1 MKFSRILTIAALAA
15 VTLLTSCEKEEQLGA
30 AKITV
35 DPAEVTLSFE
45 AGASATVGLTATR
58 EWTVNGA
65 PDWLTVTPD
74 NGKGSNKKQKITL
87 TAKSN
92 PDIERSANI
101 TFTIGFSDAVLKVK
115 QEGEAGSLEESL
127 LYKNDFD
134 KAEVAK
140 VNDSWPYLDQ
150 TECWK
155 NESGNG
161 IANVSYEFKTMSVRN
176 SGKLSDDQSGYS
188 LYAGSGHNKLFF
200 GKQALFAVKN
210 IALGGKTNLAVSFG
224 GQRYGQ
230 DDKDNTFNHEEFK
243 VYVSIDGIKG
253 VDVPYTFATVA
264 DGVAVDPVGN
274 WDLATAKFSVPAGTE
289 NLTVVFKIPAALQ
302 NNVYSIDDV
311 QVAAASGG
319 QALDFTNAVS
329 LGLDQSGNI
338 PDSDE
343 VTDLATIVAKTPGSA
358 VTVLNATVTAVNTK
372 AYVISD
378 GTTSIY
384 VYKNADPKLAVGDK
398 VSIIGTFKY
407 YWGEYEIVDSSE
419 KKTGT
424 ATPVYGTPTEI
435 TKDFLT
441 RCAAAAPEEEES
453 TGYNGPWYPIYAH
466 ASATVHK
473 DGNYTQFKVEGYDGY
488 MSLVSAPSA
497 MFADETGTSWGEG
510 NAVELFGYYTGW
522 ESKNEYHQ
530 FVAVSVTG
538 QATYTPVEAAV
549 AGDDVFIAANVAH
562 DQKVANGTAFTN
574 PIVVG
579 DASFSFLGG
588 GNNGKYYDAGTA
600 ARMYN
605 AGSLKIESSRPIVKV
620 EYLFAPKDNNGT
632 YNPVEADLSKLFTV
646 GSCTFDDTK
655 NILTW
660 TGTAKE
666 IVLTYPLTTGNYRFQ
681 QVGVTYGEDVE
692 ARLSVVPDAI
702 SVKAVETSAK
712 FNVQSNVAWAIASDN
727 NSFVATPA
735 SGEGNAE
742 VTVAF
747 PANESFDNEVV
758 AHLTVSANGCDD
770 VKVTITQAKKIDE
783 NAVTDL
789 SEILKSA
796 DNTAVEI
803 RNVIVSA
810 VENKNYIVTDGV
822 TPLYINAN
830 STSHGMKVGDKV
842 NVNGTFKWYYG
853 LAEIASPTATVLS
866 SNNDVLYGEALDIT
880 GAAINAYETQ
890 SNSYPFYAKFKG
902 TLGVNGNYYQ
912 FTMDGANTYVSLSN
926 LSDANKA
933 LFTDGETATVYGYY
947 TGYQSKNKFHQFVFV
962 SKEST
967 GEVTPI
973 FKVDKNAVDV
983 AASSTTH
990 TIALTANMA
999 WTAAISGEGAQ
1010 FLKGDGTFATT
1021 LSGES
1026 SASVHVSFPA
1036 NESTESTKT
1045 YTVTF
1050 KATDMEDIVVTITQ
1064 AKKVVLA
1071 GGSWV
1076 RVTSVDAIKAG
1087 GKFILGY
1094 EATANSGV
1102 IVPLRSDAAAAKTS
1116 ANGILYSGTAGGTTS
1131 DSGTINMATVT
1142 ETTNYEVT
1150 ISASTTVDGAVDIK
1164 LAIGFVGAPGSKNTA
1179 RLYESA
1185 GANTAYGITA
1195 KDNDTFEFLCAAAK
1209 ESTYCYLQYNT
1220 GSPRFANY
1228 TGGQKNPVLYK
1239 FVEE

>member
-134 KAEVAK
+134 KTEVAK

-253 VDVPYTFATVA
+253 VDVPYTFATVT

-338 PDSDE
+338 PESDE

-497 MFADETGTSWGEG
+497 MFADASGASWGEG
-510 NAVELFGYYTGW
+510 DAVELTGYYTGW
-522 ESKNEYHQ
+522 ESKNSYHQ
-530 FVAVSVTG
+530 FVAISVTG

-562 DQKVANGTAFTN
+562 DQKVTNGTAFTN
-574 PIVVG
+574 PIIVG
-579 DASFSFLGG
+579 NASFSFLGG

-600 ARMYN
+600 ARMYKD
-605 AGSLKIESSRPIVKV
+605 GSLKIESSRPIVKV

-660 TGTAKE
+660 TGKAME
-666 IVLTYPLTTGNYRFQ
+666 VVLTYPLTSGNYRFQ
-681 QVGVTYGEDVE
+681 QVGVTYGQDVE
-692 ARLSVVPDAI
+692 PRLSASPLAI
-702 SVKAVETSAK
+702 SVTAEETTAK
-712 FNVQSNVAWAIASDN
+712 FNVQSNVAWTIASN
-727 NSFVATPA
+727 LETFVADPV
-735 SGEGNAE
+735 SGEGDKE
-742 VTVAF
+742 IVVTF
-747 PANESFDNEVV
+747 PANESTEAQVV
-758 AHLTVSANGCDD
+758 AKLTLSATGCDD
-770 VKVTITQAKKIDE
+770 VVVTITQDKAIDQSQ
-783 NAVTDL
+783 ATDL
-789 SEILKSA
+789 STITAMTTDGAEVSIIGATVVAVTAKGCVVSDGVNHVYAYKNGAPGVAIGDVVNITGKIGSYNKGKQISSPTIEKKGTAEPVYAEPVNITENYASFSNDNKHPVYVTVEAVPTKSGSYTNFYIE
-796 DNTAVEI
+796 DGKEPYVEVVNPVTGFYDSI
-803 RNVIVSA
+803 VLGAKYKITGFHTGKASNRHQIVCVSA
-810 VENKNYIVTDGV
+810 EKI
-822 TPLYINAN
+822 
-830 STSHGMKVGDKV
+830 
-842 NVNGTFKWYYG
+842 
-853 LAEIASPTATVLS
+853 
-866 SNNDVLYGEALDIT
+866 GEAAPEL
-880 GAAINAYETQ
+880 
-890 SNSYPFYAKFKG
+890 
-902 TLGVNGNYYQ
+902 
-912 FTMDGANTYVSLSN
+912 
-926 LSDANKA
+926 
-933 LFTDGETATVYGYY
+933 
-947 TGYQSKNKFHQFVFV
+947 
-962 SKEST
+962 
-967 GEVTPI
+967 
-973 FKVDKNAVDV
+973 KVDKNAVDV
-983 AASSTTH
+983 AASTTTH
-990 TIALTANMA
+990 TIALTANVA

-1010 FLKGDGTFATT
+1010 FLKGDGTLATT
-1021 LSGES
+1021 LTGENN
-1026 SASVHVSFPA
+1026 ASVHVSFPA

-1050 KATDMEDIVVTITQ
+1050 KAEGLDDAVVTITQ
-1064 AKKVVLA
+1064 AKKAADGDPVTVSLTLKDKYGSTANGTQVGTIEIATGVVMSVNTDGNNGKFYDSGAEWRLYQTNNPTLTVTVGA
-1071 GGSWV
+1071 SNQLISVKFTYNQSNGGTLVFNGNNVASGEEV
-1076 RVTSVDAIKAG
+1076 EVSGLSAAFTVTSTTGATNAQVKIKAV
-1087 GKFILGY
+1087 
-1094 EATANSGV
+1094 S
-1102 IVPLRSDAAAAKTS
+1102 
-1116 ANGILYSGTAGGTTS
+1116 
-1131 DSGTINMATVT
+1131 VT
-1142 ETTNYEVT
+1142 
-1150 ISASTTVDGAVDIK
+1150 
-1164 LAIGFVGAPGSKNTA
+1164 
-1179 RLYESA
+1179 
-1185 GANTAYGITA
+1185 
-1195 KDNDTFEFLCAAAK
+1195 
-1209 ESTYCYLQYNT
+1209 
-1220 GSPRFANY
+1220 
-1228 TGGQKNPVLYK
+1228 YK
-1239 FVEE
+1239 